1 MQVVLCPPK
10 VLASEG
16 CSAPSLPEPFK
27 PLIVLLQKFMLHLGH
42 SSVDL
47 CQSSLQ
53 LSVSFPFPDSLAAT
67 HGEPLR
73 GPPDLFGR
81 MDLRVLRRMLEDLS
95 ALPFPKLYI
104 LMLIFGVQE
113 GCSETH

>member
-27 PLIVLLQKFMLHLGH
+27 LLIVLLEKFMLHLGH

-53 LSVSFPFPDSLAAT
+53 LTDSPTAT